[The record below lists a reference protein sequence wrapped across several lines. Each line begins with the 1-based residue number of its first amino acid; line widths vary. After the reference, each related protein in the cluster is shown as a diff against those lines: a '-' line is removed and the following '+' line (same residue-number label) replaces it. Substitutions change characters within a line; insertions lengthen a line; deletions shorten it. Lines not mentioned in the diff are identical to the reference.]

1 MSTRAPTT
9 VGVLGKLRPFTEG
22 GSVTA
27 GHASGINDAAGATV
41 LMRDSD
47 VRARG
52 LSGLVTIEAVA
63 MAGIEPEL
71 TCYGPPCTR

>member
-9 VGVLGKLRPFTEG
+9 VDVLGKLRPFTEG

-27 GHASGINDAAGATV
+27 GNASCINDGAGAKG
-41 LMRDSD
+41 LMRESD
-47 VRARG
+47 VRPRG

-71 TCYGPPCTR
+71 TCYGPACTR